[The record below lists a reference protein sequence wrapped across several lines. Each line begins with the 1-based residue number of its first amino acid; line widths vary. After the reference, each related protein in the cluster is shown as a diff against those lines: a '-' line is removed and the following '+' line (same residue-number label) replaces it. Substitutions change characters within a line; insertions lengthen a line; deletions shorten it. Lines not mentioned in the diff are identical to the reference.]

1 MKEKSLDRLRKS
13 IVTFELDRESRRWNY
28 YCDFRETSN
37 CEKIRLTEEKKKKKP
52 TDKRRDCS
60 PDAVFTTAWIYMTE
74 VFCKCGR
81 IAVERTF

>member
-37 CEKIRLTEEKKKKKP
+37 CEEIRLTEEKKKK
-52 TDKRRDCS
+52 S
-60 PDAVFTTAWIYMTE
+60 PPINGGIVRQMRFLQRLGFI
-74 VFCKCGR
+74 
-81 IAVERTF
+81 

>member
-37 CEKIRLTEEKKKKKP
+37 CEEIRLTEEKKKKSP
-52 TDKRRDCS
+52 PINGGIVRQMRFLQRRG
-60 PDAVFTTAWIYMTE
+60 FI
-74 VFCKCGR
+74 
-81 IAVERTF
+81 

>member
-37 CEKIRLTEEKKKKKP
+37 CEEIRLMGKKKK
-52 TDKRRDCS
+52 S
-60 PDAVFTTAWIYMTE
+60 PPINGGIVRQMRFLQRLGFI
-74 VFCKCGR
+74 
-81 IAVERTF
+81 

>member
-1 MKEKSLDRLRKS
+1 M
-13 IVTFELDRESRRWNY
+13 FELDRESRCWNY

-37 CEKIRLTEEKKKKKP
+37 WEEIRLAGKKRKKKKEP
-52 TDKRRDCS
+52 TDKPRDCS
-60 PDAVFTTAWIYMTE
+60 PDAVFTTARIYMTE

>member
-37 CEKIRLTEEKKKKKP
+37 CEKIRLTEEKKKKSP
-52 TDKRRDCS
+52 PINGGIVRQMRFLQRRG
-60 PDAVFTTAWIYMTE
+60 FI
-74 VFCKCGR
+74 
-81 IAVERTF
+81 